1 MDRAPFG
8 GGARMSRERRR
19 MVACAIVAHALFAYL
34 GAKWIDI
41 NIVLVLVAICTWP
54 FWWAVL
60 GIGEMRTRLVCWSLA
75 VGSVIYLPSI
85 SVILLMVSPT
95 RG

>member
-1 MDRAPFG
+1 MSAPKP
-8 GGARMSRERRR
+8 R
-19 MVACAIVAHALFAYL
+19 MVACAIIAYALFAYL

-54 FWWAVL
+54 IWWAVL
-60 GIGEMRTRLVCWSLA
+60 GVGEMRTRAVCWSLA
-75 VGSVIYLPSI
+75 VGSVIYLPSV
-85 SVILLMVSPT
+85 SVILLMVSPA

>member
-1 MDRAPFG
+1 MTAPG
-8 GGARMSRERRR
+8 PRTVSS
-19 MVACAIVAHALFAYL
+19 AIVAHALFAYL

-54 FWWAVL
+54 LWWAVL
-60 GIGEMRTRLVCWSLA
+60 GAAEMRTRTVCWSLA
-75 VGSVIYLPSI
+75 LGTLIYLPSV
-85 SVILLMVSPT
+85 SVILLMVSPG